1 MTAPAASPWSPL
13 RQATFRWL
21 WLASIASNI
30 GTWMHE
36 VGAGWLMTSLSASPL
51 NVALVQVAGS
61 LPMFFLALPA
71 GALADI
77 VDKRRYLLGVQL
89 WMALVATLL
98 ASLTLLQLTSVWL
111 LLGLTLCMGIGTALM
126 MPAWSATTPELVGKD
141 ELPAAVALSSV
152 GVNLARAVGPA
163 IAGVL
168 VSLVGPWLTFAL
180 NALSFFAVIAVLLA
194 WKREAVP
201 SVLPAERLFGALR
214 AGWRYSRSSRPLQS
228 VLVRAVAFFL
238 GASAGMSLLP
248 LIVRGELHGNAMD
261 FGLLLGSVGV
271 GAVLGAAFLPRL
283 RERLGSD
290 RLVLLSSVLY
300 ALVLVALALLRNL
313 YLLVPVMLLSGA
325 AWIAVLS
332 SLQVAAQ
339 TSVPAWV
346 RARALAVYILVFFGS
361 MAAGGALWGLVASHL
376 SITFALLCASAALLL
391 GLFASLRCRLPV
403 TEAEDLAPSL
413 HWPAPLVDEEVDQ
426 ERGPVMV
433 TLEYDIDPQDAAA
446 FQAAMVEV
454 RAMRRRNG
462 AVSWGLVQ
470 DSGNRR
476 LWLEFFIDE
485 SWLEHLRHH
494 QRVTRG
500 ELRVEAAARRFQSA
514 GVEGGA
520 HPPLPAR
527 RGQALS
533 LPGDGRRLPLA
544 DPPTAVILLADGA
557 TRTVAG
563 SDAAHPRRRERNP
576 QGSPR
581 MSYDY
586 EKTSLTLYRAV
597 FKANY
602 DGDVG
607 RYLRPD
613 KELAEAAEVAPLLH
627 PTFDSPNTP
636 GVPARAPDIVA
647 GRDGL
652 YAPDTGGTSVFDR
665 AGVLRRADG
674 DFVIPD
680 GTDIPPDLKVKQDS
694 YNKRLQATHYTIMPA
709 KPMYREV
716 LMGQLDNFV
725 RNAIRRQWEKARGL

>member
-376 SITFALLCASAALLL
+376 SIAFALLCASAALLL

-433 TLEYDIDPQDAAA
+433 TLEYDIDPQHAAA

-462 AVSWGLVQ
+462 AVSWGA
-470 DSGNRR
+470 GPG
-476 LWLEFFIDE
+476 
-485 SWLEHLRHH
+485 
-494 QRVTRG
+494 QRQPSPV
-500 ELRVEAAARRFQSA
+500 A
-514 GVEGGA
+514 GVLHRRILAGAPAPPPAGDPRRVAGRGRRAALPERRRGGA

-544 DPPTAVILLADGA
+544 DPPAAVILLGDGA

-613 KELAEAAEVAPLLH
+613 QELAEAAEVAPLLH
-627 PTFDSPNTP
+627 PTFDSPSTP